1 MKKPPDEKEAEM
13 SLDLK
18 ILDAVT
24 PEGRGVRL
32 SVTATDID
40 GTATDTTTVPV
51 AGSSPVGPA
60 TM

>member
-18 ILDAVT
+18 ILDAIT
-24 PEGRGVRL
+24 PEGRAVRL
-32 SVTATDID
+32 DITAKDVDGEKTDSVT
-40 GTATDTTTVPV
+40 VV